1 MLLLAGTV
9 TEGRRYTAPA
19 GPGWRFTLD
28 PGEFGW
34 TIRLIARNGDD
45 LAQVTPPFHFVNPR
59 YLDGWHF
66 RNRANTG
73 PNQGDVNAPQEI
85 RDFIFD
91 RAIDPELSDAA
102 KVAKAEGRC
111 VLEITGYTLSPPRP
125 GANAHFTWLAFEA
138 CLTWPAAWGTR

>member
-59 YLDGWHF
+59 YLDGGISATVPTPV
-66 RNRANTG
+66 R
-73 PNQGDVNAPQEI
+73 I
-85 RDFIFD
+85 RVT
-91 RAIDPELSDAA
+91 S
-102 KVAKAEGRC
+102 
-111 VLEITGYTLSPPRP
+111 
-125 GANAHFTWLAFEA
+125 
-138 CLTWPAAWGTR
+138 TRRRRSATSSSIARSIRS